1 MKVPPDRAANIP
13 HHDRSSTWPKSTSAY
28 SKVIIS
34 TAWPDLH
41 DEVGVGESLTL
52 VADSVVDQTK
62 AEVESH
68 REHDGSPVDDC
79 PRLRLNSQLG
89 RDNFDTDTDCPC
101 SLRCHQS
108 RDEQS
113 HFTKPKHVRPNLKKD
128 QSHLYEHD
136 KDTLRAHHRS
146 KLPETDR
153 TATERSCSQRR

>member
-1 MKVPPDRAANIP
+1 MAKVNISIFQS
-13 HHDRSSTWPKSTSAY
+13 DN
-28 SKVIIS
+28 S

-89 RDNFDTDTDCPC
+89 RDNFDTDTDCPFL
-101 SLRCHQS
+101 SVVIRVELNNL
-108 RDEQS
+108 
-113 HFTKPKHVRPNLKKD
+113 TLPN
-128 QSHLYEHD
+128 QNF
-136 KDTLRAHHRS
+136 
-146 KLPETDR
+146 
-153 TATERSCSQRR
+153 